1 MRRLG
6 DHFTPLVVTSFENL
20 QRAHPFGP
28 FLRDFN
34 ATGAPRTANVAGT
47 AAAAP
52 PPGDGRGGP
61 DRVFNC
67 LETVMPLRRNAY
79 AVAPER

>member
-20 QRAHPFGP
+20 QRAHPFDP

-52 PPGDGRGGP
+52 P
-61 DRVFNC
+61 
-67 LETVMPLRRNAY
+67 LETGGEVRTGCSIALKR
-79 AVAPER
+79 